1 MSDDPNN
8 CINDQEARMKMLTDR
23 DKDKS
28 KDNEDNWNPPAYYGY
43 YATSYP
49 EGIKL
54 EETPDLQTLIK

>member
-28 KDNEDNWNPPAYYGY
+28 KDNEDINYAQKVLDTDHYGLDKVK
-43 YATSYP
+43 
-49 EGIKL
+49 ERIV
-54 EETPDLQTLIK
+54 EF